1 MATHTDPENDGPM
14 RAREKWLPIAE
25 LAAYNLIQNLVL
37 PNRLYVPSNLAVSI
51 ALVAQARRHGSGWSD
66 LRLGRDRLGS
76 GLVWGATTTSIGAGV
91 ISLLRL
97 SGSGI
102 LLDRRAADHEPGER
116 LFRAAIRFPLGTALF
131 EEVAF
136 RGVIE
141 ATWRQAGASGRKAAG
156 VSALTFAAWHVI
168 PTSRALEGSPMRA
181 RFESAPS
188 RTVAVLGGAALAGL
202 AGAGLSWLR
211 ERSGSL
217 LAPWLVHAGFNTI
230 GYLAADAAWRREQ
243 RR

>member
-1 MATHTDPENDGPM
+1 MADLTESENNEPI

-37 PNRLYVPSNLAVSI
+37 PNRLYVPSNLAVS
-51 ALVAQARRHGSGWSD
+51 AGLVAQARRHGSGWSD
-66 LRLGRDRLGS
+66 LRLGPDRLGS
-76 GLVWGATTTSIGAGV
+76 GLVWGATTISIAAGL

-97 SGSGI
+97 SGSRI
-102 LLDRRAADHEPGER
+102 LLDQRAAGQGRRER
-116 LFRAAIRFPLGTALF
+116 LFRAAIRFPIGTALF
-131 EEVAF
+131 EELAF
-136 RGVIE
+136 RGVVE
-141 ATWRQAGASGRKAAG
+141 ATWRQAGVSKRKAAG
-156 VSALTFAAWHVI
+156 VSVLTFAAWHVL
-168 PTSRALEGSPMRA
+168 PTSRALGGNPLGTRL
-181 RFESAPS
+181 RSAPS
-188 RTVAVLGGAALAGL
+188 RTAAVLGGAALAGL

-243 RR
+243 